1 MHAHAVFSG
10 IDLNQRV
17 WLQGKQLI
25 FIYIYVAMVMPILYD
40 NSYGQMTQISNEL
53 FKKNHQTLAF
63 KY

>member
-10 IDLNQRV
+10 IDLIQQV

-40 NSYGQMTQISNEL
+40 NS
-53 FKKNHQTLAF
+53 
-63 KY
+63 